1 MSKGGA
7 GKVYFVLYLAV
18 ILELLIIFIERDEA
32 EEHLRRQQREAIQIV
47 QTILSQLQSG
57 VGATAITTRPK
68 DNITLSDK
76 EPESTVRVYDVLV
89 AVGDSNAVQEGGI
102 RGDDIP
108 ELEYMVSHVGDP
120 NIPEEELPLDTTD
133 LNDPFFKAVLGT
145 KNGGYF
151 EPKQEKG
158 AAIPTGDP
166 TAYFQLNEEMT
177 AQEIAKGRRVKVFRV
192 NFKPSNGEGWYRL
205 RFKSRTNQIMG
216 VVDAEP
222 SDDDT
227 VRIGNVKLTVKQ
239 LRSVQK
245 FLEKEKD
252 ESGAQQQVKDY
263 IDALLSPD
271 AWKTLSINSG
281 ANAIDVRVVRPDLPP
296 PAEPIAEILV
306 PRPEIYWYTGAPLEM
321 PVKLGPTEAS
331 KDADPGEAS
340 LVEDPGGIPMRYN
353 LVLPAQVTA
362 GEKILT
368 VTASNGG
375 KSEISEKRLI
385 VLKPE
390 LTGGWK
396 RQRASRAYIGRVY
409 SPETEWEATQIPP
422 EHYVTEVK
430 INGEKVFE
438 KPGTKFSSED
448 LPKDKLEIKESTKSV
463 ATTIWWAPNGTSD
476 RSKWVPLV
484 STDPSV
490 GTTQVAAE
498 GIDPR
503 YQTPTH
509 DEGFEFTWTITKSN
523 TSNDFGPIVIR
534 QPLDGGR
541 FGEAT
546 SVTSSCEECGDLGL
560 SQPRITSTGSNQWS
574 MYMEV
579 TDVRKLVS
587 KAREVNGKVL
597 QLPLTIKGREAET
610 VSVVQL
616 TLRLGS

>member
-32 EEHLRRQQREAIQIV
+32 EEHLRKQQREAIQIV

-68 DNITLSDK
+68 DNITWSDK
-76 EPESTVRVYDVLV
+76 EPESMVRVYDVLV
-89 AVGDSNAVQEGGI
+89 AVGDSNAVGEAGK

-108 ELEYMVSHVGDP
+108 ELNYLVSTLGDP

-133 LNDPFFKAVLGT
+133 LTDPFFTAILGT
-145 KNGGYF
+145 EHGGYF
-151 EPKQEKG
+151 NPQQTKG

-192 NFKPSNGEGWYRL
+192 NFKPTSGAGWYRL
-205 RFKSRTNQIMG
+205 RFASRTNQIMG

-222 SDDDT
+222 NDDDT

-245 FLEKEKD
+245 FLEKEKG
-252 ESGAQQQVKDY
+252 ESTAQQQVKDY
-263 IDALLSPD
+263 IDALLDPEK
-271 AWKTLSINSG
+271 WKELSINSG
-281 ANAIDVRVVRPDLPP
+281 RNAIDVRVVKPDLPP
-296 PAEPIAEILV
+296 PADPVAEILV

-321 PVKLGPTEAS
+321 PVKLGP
-331 KDADPGEAS
+331 KDGQRSVDPGEAS
-340 LVEDPGGIPMRYN
+340 LVEDPNVPNRYN
-353 LVLPAQVTA
+353 IIFPAQSTA

-375 KSEISEKRLI
+375 KSEASEKRLVI
-385 VLKPE
+385 LKPE

-396 RQRASRAYIGRVY
+396 RQPASRGYIGRVY
-409 SPETEWEATQIPP
+409 RPETQWEATQIPP
-422 EHYVTEVK
+422 EHYITEVK

-438 KPGTKFSSED
+438 KAGTKFSGDD
-448 LPKDKLEIKESTKSV
+448 LPKDKLEIKESTKSIGLTV
-463 ATTIWWAPNGTSD
+463 WWAPNGTSD
-476 RSKWVPLV
+476 RTKWVPLV

-509 DEGFEFTWTITKSN
+509 DEGFEFTWTISKTK
-523 TSNDFGPIVIR
+523 TSEDFSPIVIR

-541 FGEAT
+541 FGEAV
-546 SVTSSCEECGDLGL
+546 SVTASCEECGDLGL
-560 SQPRITSTGSNQWS
+560 SQPRVTSAGSYQWS

-579 TDVRKLVS
+579 TDIRKLVS

-597 QLPLTIKGREAET
+597 QIPLSIKGREAET
-610 VSVVQL
+610 VSVVQV
-616 TLRLGS
+616 TVRLGS